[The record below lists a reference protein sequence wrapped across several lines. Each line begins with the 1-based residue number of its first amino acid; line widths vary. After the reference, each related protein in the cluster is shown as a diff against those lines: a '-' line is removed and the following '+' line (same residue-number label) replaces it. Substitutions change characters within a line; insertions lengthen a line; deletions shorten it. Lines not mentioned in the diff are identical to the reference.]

1 MSRKNLPQQ
10 RSGFGVW
17 AWFVLDPPMTDSCPH
32 RRDPCILR
40 CGTRVVGNRR
50 VPMPLTDR
58 LEWLLAVSWLMERE
72 ALDRNLPHEE
82 LSSFARKNR

>member
-1 MSRKNLPQQ
+1 
-10 RSGFGVW
+10 
-17 AWFVLDPPMTDSCPH
+17 
-32 RRDPCILR
+32 
-40 CGTRVVGNRR
+40 
-50 VPMPLTDR
+50 MPLTDR